1 MSFPVQTQYFP
12 DLSHRL
18 PPVWQNPTPRIRFSY
33 GFSDLM
39 SDPFDCQRRFAKQG
53 WAVSTGIAGQFQ
65 SEMLGSFNRNH
76 WAVCA
81 GIGGQFRPESL
92 GSLGRNMRL
101 PSSFLKPA

>member
-1 MSFPVQTQYFP
+1 
-12 DLSHRL
+12 
-18 PPVWQNPTPRIRFSY
+18 
-33 GFSDLM
+33 M

-81 GIGGQFRPESL
+81 GIGGQFRPEYANIERTVKKNQD
-92 GSLGRNMRL
+92 GD
-101 PSSFLKPA
+101 